1 MSLALLPVTR
11 QLFIRMLLWALIGAI
26 YAPLFIVLEALLEPS
41 LGPFAFVAAATGA
54 GAIGASYYSARQAA
68 LAASLIGGVATLFVL
83 ILFYEQAAFWH
94 AALLCGVLGLAT
106 GLLIEFPTRC
116 TANVPAK
123 ALVGALSGAA
133 SGAVL
138 SVLAMLGFAVS
149 PVVAVAFLVSVNGVI
164 YVASVRKAAATAGGL
179 PRRWCPIAEGLVIG
193 VVAVVVG
200 GSFWA
205 FANTLSGYDRP
216 GFFLE
221 VIESTSSIA
230 PLAVA
235 AGMAAGGVT
244 GALLELFGFAWI
256 DDL

>member
-11 QLFIRMLLWALIGAI
+11 QLFVRMLLWALIGAI
-26 YAPLFIVLEALLEPS
+26 YAPLFIVLQALLEPY
-41 LGPFAFVAAATGA
+41 LGTFAFVAAATGA

-68 LAASLIGGVATLFVL
+68 LAASLIGVVTTLFVL
-83 ILFYEQAAFWH
+83 ILFYESAAFWH

-106 GLLIEFPTRC
+106 GLLIEFPSRC

-123 ALVGALSGAA
+123 ALVGALSGTV
-133 SGAVL
+133 SGAMLTLVAVL
-138 SVLAMLGFAVS
+138 GVGLS

-164 YVASVRKAAATAGGL
+164 YVASVRKVATTTGGL

-193 VVAVVVG
+193 IVAIIVG

-205 FANTLSGYDRP
+205 FASTVSGYHRP
-216 GFFLE
+216 GFFLQ
-221 VIESTSSIA
+221 VIESTSSA
-230 PLAVA
+230 LPLAVA
-235 AGMAAGGVT
+235 SGMVAGSVT
-244 GALLELFGFAWI
+244 GALLELFDFAWI